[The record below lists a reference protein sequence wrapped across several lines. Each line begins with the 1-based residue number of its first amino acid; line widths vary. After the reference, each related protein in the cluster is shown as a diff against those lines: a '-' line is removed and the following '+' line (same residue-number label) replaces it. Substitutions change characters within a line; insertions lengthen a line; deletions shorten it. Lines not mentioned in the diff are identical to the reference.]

1 MKLLEAIDVV
11 TVNDVETLED
21 IVECLKDRLLTV
33 ELQEPFGTSDYFYE
47 KWEEKK
53 DELED
58 IVDRF
63 EELYEAVKEGDNDY
77 KEELEKLKRDTAF
90 YQMFYGGLKRLK
102 IQVKDKVMKK
112 YESCFLQWNCI

>member
-1 MKLLEAIDVV
+1 MKLLEAIDTV
-11 TVNDVETLED
+11 TVEHVETLED

-58 IVDRF
+58 LVDRF
-63 EELYEAVKEGDNDY
+63 EELYEVVKDGDDDCE
-77 KEELEKLKRDTAF
+77 EELEKLKRDVVF

-102 IQVKDKVMKK
+102 I
-112 YESCFLQWNCI
+112 